1 MSSTVVSNVITLRG
15 STDIVTEFFNYSVN
29 NILYQRG
36 VYPPESFKRVSQYGL
51 SMMVTTDEGLLS
63 YLSNI
68 LRQLDEWLLNKSVQ
82 KLILV
87 IKDIESK
94 ETMERWVFD
103 CDCNVQSENIN
114 NLNKLPQSSS
124 SNKTAKEVTQEIQAI
139 MRQITASVTFLP
151 LLSERCCFDLLVYAD
166 KAATVPV
173 SWEESDPCFIANAEQ
188 VRLRSFNTTIHKVD
202 LSVSYRVGDDI

>member
-1 MSSTVVSNVITLRG
+1 MAIWPDLHVYVSVDSLLILHFLELFNFYKMSSSTVVSNVITLRC

-68 LRQLDEWLLNKSVQ
+68 LRQLDGNLTICAKNNIWWDTSNYNSMTEWLLNKSVQ

-94 ETMERWVFD
+94 ETSTKM
-103 CDCNVQSENIN
+103 
-114 NLNKLPQSSS
+114 
-124 SNKTAKEVTQEIQAI
+124 
-139 MRQITASVTFLP
+139 
-151 LLSERCCFDLLVYAD
+151 
-166 KAATVPV
+166 
-173 SWEESDPCFIANAEQ
+173 
-188 VRLRSFNTTIHKVD
+188 
-202 LSVSYRVGDDI
+202 